1 MLGTRVAIFIDGGY
15 LDWIAMHE
23 LKQAKIDYGKFSE
36 ALAGGRELLRTY
48 YYHCEP
54 YQSNPPTADEI
65 DRFSKNQA
73 FLARLNKL
81 PHFEIRLG
89 KLAYRG
95 KNAEDGKP
103 ILVQKRVDIML
114 GVDMVLLAVKRT
126 ISHAVLVA
134 GDSDF
139 LPAVQVAKDEGVSL
153 HLYHGVEQNPHKDLW
168 DKCDDRTA
176 ITPAFIKPLLRS
188 H

>member
-1 MLGTRVAIFIDGGY
+1 MIGTRVAIFIDGGY
-15 LDWIAMHE
+15 LDWIARHE
-23 LKQAKIDYGKFSE
+23 LKQAKIDYGKLSQ

-54 YQSNPPTADEI
+54 YQSNPPTAEEI
-65 DRFSKNQA
+65 ERLSKNQA
-73 FLARLNKL
+73 FLSRLNKL

-95 KNAEDGKP
+95 RSAEDGKP

-114 GVDMVLLAVKRT
+114 GVDLVLLAVKRT
-126 ISHAVLVA
+126 ITHAVLVA

-139 LPAVQVAKDEGVSL
+139 LPAVQVARDEGVSV

-168 DKCDDRTA
+168 DKCDDRTP

-188 H
+188 N